1 MMLGMSAGGL
11 AEVTHEMCV
20 DQCVN
25 LITYHSCSDVSQLH
39 VCTRT
44 TSNGTFPHVT
54 RIQTDNMITI

>member
-25 LITYHSCSDVSQLH
+25 LITYHSCSDVSQLYISALEQLVMAH
-39 VCTRT
+39 FRML
-44 TSNGTFPHVT
+44 
-54 RIQTDNMITI
+54 QEYKLTI